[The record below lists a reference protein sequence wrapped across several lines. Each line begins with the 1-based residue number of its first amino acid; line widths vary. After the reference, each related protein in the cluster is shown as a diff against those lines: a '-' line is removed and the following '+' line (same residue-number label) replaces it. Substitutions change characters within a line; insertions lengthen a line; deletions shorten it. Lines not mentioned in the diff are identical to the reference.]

1 MSLFYLQN
9 QANLWRKLFGVQS
22 DNHESSDQCSLQLA
36 LINEEYE
43 EVVQAYRQYRQGDIS
58 THAPLLKE
66 LGDLVFVCYQ
76 AAENMGWDL
85 DEAMQRIFLS
95 NISKLGEDGRP
106 TRDDRGKIL
115 KGPNYQPPDLSD
127 LV

>member
-1 MSLFYLQN
+1 MSLLQN

-22 DNHESSDQCSLQLA
+22 NNHEGSDQCNLQLA
-36 LINEEYE
+36 LIDEEHK
-43 EVVQAYRQYRQGDIS
+43 EVVQAYRQYKQDDIS

-106 TRDDRGKIL
+106 ARDDRGKIL

>member
-1 MSLFYLQN
+1 MGLLQD
-9 QANLWRKLFGVQS
+9 QAGLWRKLFEV
-22 DNHESSDQCSLQLA
+22 ESNNQEDSDQCKLQLA
-36 LINEEYE
+36 LIAEEYK
-43 EVVQAYRQYRQGDIS
+43 EVTQAYAEYKKDGKS

-85 DEAMQRIFLS
+85 DETMQRIFES
-95 NISKLGEDGRP
+95 NISKLDGNGNPIRG
-106 TRDDRGKIL
+106 DNGKIL
-115 KGPNYQPPDLSD
+115 KGPSYQPPDLSD